1 MQEWNFYIVTLG
13 CKVNQYESQ
22 AVREA
27 WQALGGKEVEKP
39 AQAHIALVNSC
50 AITANAE
57 RDTRAALYKLE
68 REAPQAKRLLTG
80 CAATLLQK
88 NPPRK
93 GLFHALIPMQQK
105 ASLLQDPRHLPELAS
120 SPCAALSPFDAERS
134 APPLPPTQQISTAA
148 TAANATTYPPF
159 SIAGFKRA
167 RPVLKVQDGC
177 THRCT
182 YCIVPTMRSQA
193 TSRPPHE
200 VLAEARRLFRA
211 GYREIMISG
220 INLLLY
226 GRDTTPLA
234 QARHGEPF
242 WNLLRLLEKEL
253 APEWAGRAR
262 LRISSLEPRQLN
274 DYGIETLAQSSL
286 LCPHLHISLQS
297 GSTAVLRRMG
307 RGHYKAQDLVTALG
321 QLAQHWQ
328 HFGLGA
334 DILMGF
340 PGETEEHVAQ
350 TLELV
355 QSLPFS
361 YAHVFPY
368 SRRPGTAAASFPQQ
382 VEKHE
387 KAARAARVR
396 EAIAAKQ
403 QEHWQA
409 MLALPSMLVAIDS
422 PEQHK
427 AGSLF
432 KGINAQYTP
441 CLLHELPTMPNPHSL
456 LLARPLHLC
465 EHGIVV
471 QSLGIAE

>member
-1 MQEWNFYIVTLG
+1 MQQWNFYIVTLG

-27 WQALGGKEVEKP
+27 WQALGGIEVEDP
-39 AQAHIALVNSC
+39 AQASIALVNSC

-68 REAPQAKRLLTG
+68 RQAPHAQRLLTG
-80 CAATLLQK
+80 CAAALLQK
-88 NPPRK
+88 NPPHT
-93 GLFHALIPMQQK
+93 GLFHALIPMHNK
-105 ASLLQDPRHLPELAS
+105 AALLQDPRLLPELAS
-120 SPCAALSPFDAERS
+120 SPLLAPMPSITKDKAAPCPEGKQA
-134 APPLPPTQQISTAA
+134 LPAA
-148 TAANATTYPPF
+148 SYPPF

-193 TSRPPHE
+193 TSRPPQE
-200 VLAEARRLFRA
+200 VLAEARRLLAA

-226 GRDTTPLA
+226 GRDYTPLA

-242 WNLLRLLEKEL
+242 WDLIALLEKEL

-274 DYGIETLAQSSL
+274 SYGIECLARSSL

-297 GSTAVLRRMG
+297 GSPAVLRRMG
-307 RGHYKAQDLVTALG
+307 RGHYTPEDLCIALAQLG
-321 QLAQHWQ
+321 QHWP

-350 TLELV
+350 TLALV
-355 QSLPFS
+355 QALPFS

-368 SRRPGTAAASFPQQ
+368 SRRPGTAAATFPQQ
-382 VEKHE
+382 IEKQE

-396 EAIAAKQ
+396 KAIEAKQ
-403 QEHWQA
+403 QEHWRS
-409 MLALPSMLVAIDS
+409 MLALQTMLVAVDM
-422 PEQHK
+422 PEHHK
-427 AGSLF
+427 VGSLF

-441 CLLHELPTMPNPHSL
+441 CLLHELPPMHNPHTLVQVKPMSISKQGL
-456 LLARPLHLC
+456 MVQAIALA
-465 EHGIVV
+465 EEQV
-471 QSLGIAE
+471 